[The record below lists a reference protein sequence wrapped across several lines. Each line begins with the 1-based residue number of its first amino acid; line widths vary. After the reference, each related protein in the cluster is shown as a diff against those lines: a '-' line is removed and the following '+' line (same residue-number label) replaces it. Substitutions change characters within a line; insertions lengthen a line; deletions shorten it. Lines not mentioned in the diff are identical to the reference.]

1 MTRRENMRKPFD
13 ASCVGSKYGRTV
25 LLPAFRA
32 DARCN
37 VVALAGSDLA
47 RTRGLADAAGI
58 ARAYGDWRAL
68 LADAE
73 IDAVA
78 IATRPDL
85 QPAIALDALAR
96 GKPVFAEKPMAG
108 DLAGARRMFE
118 AARG

>member
-1 MTRRENMRKPFD
+1 MRRGRRNDGKLRTMIRVGI
-13 ASCVGSKYGRTV
+13 VGSNYGRTV

-78 IATRPDL
+78 IATRPGL
-85 QPAIALDALAR
+85 QPAIALAALAR
-96 GKPVFAEKPMAG
+96 GKPG
-108 DLAGARRMFE
+108 
-118 AARG
+118 